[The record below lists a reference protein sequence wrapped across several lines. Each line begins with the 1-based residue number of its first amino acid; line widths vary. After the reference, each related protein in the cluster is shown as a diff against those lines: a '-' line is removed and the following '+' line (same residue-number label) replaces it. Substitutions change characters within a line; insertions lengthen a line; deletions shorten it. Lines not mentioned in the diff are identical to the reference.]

1 MFMVAAMTDHVT
13 GIVEQRASFEQ
24 HARFRRQMVNG
35 LQLIKKQDA
44 KLAHVFG
51 VTLIVFQAA
60 CEAARA
66 NQELTRRGAVA
77 MRLLARKSLARDFL
91 KQPFANADAG
101 DREGAQVEVAA
112 EGDKSDRR
120 DGHDV
125 GTVAAHRVGL
135 HALADIAA
143 QDVVET
149 LPQEGELQSR
159 NAVLARTWCNGHE
172 RFRVAAKRDS
182 NAFAEVWPRRQA

>member
-1 MFMVAAMTDHVT
+1 MVAAMTDHVT

-66 NQELTRRGAVA
+66 NQELTRGGAVA

-112 EGDKSDRR
+112 GGGKRNRGECAYIATS
-120 DGHDV
+120 
-125 GTVAAHRVGL
+125 AA
-135 HALADIAA
+135 I
-143 QDVVET
+143 
-149 LPQEGELQSR
+149 
-159 NAVLARTWCNGHE
+159 
-172 RFRVAAKRDS
+172 
-182 NAFAEVWPRRQA
+182 

>member
-1 MFMVAAMTDHVT
+1 
-13 GIVEQRASFEQ
+13 
-24 HARFRRQMVNG
+24 
-35 LQLIKKQDA
+35 
-44 KLAHVFG
+44 
-51 VTLIVFQAA
+51 
-60 CEAARA
+60 
-66 NQELTRRGAVA
+66 
-77 MRLLARKSLARDFL
+77 MRLVAGKSLARDFL

-149 LPQEGELQSR
+149 LPQEGELQSPT
-159 NAVLARTWCNGHE
+159 AVLPRTWSHAPH
-172 RFRVAAKRDS
+172 RSSSPPTRTTH
-182 NAFAEVWPRRQA
+182 